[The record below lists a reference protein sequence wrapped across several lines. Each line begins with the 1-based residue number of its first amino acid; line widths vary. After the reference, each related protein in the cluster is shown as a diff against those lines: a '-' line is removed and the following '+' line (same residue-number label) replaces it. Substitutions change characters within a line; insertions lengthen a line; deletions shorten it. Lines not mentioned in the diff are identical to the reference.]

1 MDTLVIIPDW
11 GRLKRVGAESHLQ
24 ARAPGRPS
32 ANGSGP
38 ERWELIDWRTH
49 QSWVSIEGHAI
60 NTIQL
65 GEGPAILFIHGL
77 SGCWPNWL
85 EQLCPFATTNRVIA
99 VDLPGFGHS
108 PGSGGEISME
118 GYARLLDGLLAHLGL
133 ARATVVGNSMGGLIA
148 AEMAAAYPERVERL
162 VLISAAGMSTYR
174 DRLTRRTMPA
184 VRRLDRLLALGA
196 AWSAANSDSI
206 TRRPRGREL
215 ALKGVMR
222 HPARLSPQL
231 AAEQVRGAGTDG
243 FIGALEAIV
252 EYDVRDRLPLISCPT
267 LIVWGTNDRLIS
279 VRDAERFAAGI
290 KGSRRVIYADTG
302 HTAMLERPREFN
314 RLLREFLDG

>member
-1 MDTLVIIPDW
+1 MAMP
-11 GRLKRVGAESHLQ
+11 
-24 ARAPGRPS
+24 
-32 ANGSGP
+32 
-38 ERWELIDWRTH
+38 
-49 QSWVSIEGHAI
+49 I

-65 GEGPAILFIHGL
+65 GEGPAILFVHGL

-85 EQLCPFATTNRVIA
+85 EQLCPFAATNRVIA

-118 GYARLLDGLLAHLGL
+118 GYARLMDGLLAHLGI

-148 AEMAAAYPERVERL
+148 AEMAAAHPDRVERL

-184 VRRLDRLLALGA
+184 VRRLDRLLALAA

-222 HPARLSPQL
+222 HPGEADARSWRPSRC
-231 AAEQVRGAGTDG
+231 AEPA
-243 FIGALEAIV
+243 
-252 EYDVRDRLPLISCPT
+252 PT
-267 LIVWGTNDRLIS
+267 ASSARWRRSSSTTS
-279 VRDAERFAAGI
+279 AT
-290 KGSRRVIYADTG
+290 GSR
-302 HTAMLERPREFN
+302 
-314 RLLREFLDG
+314 

>member
-1 MDTLVIIPDW
+1 MA
-11 GRLKRVGAESHLQ
+11 RLKRVGAEHHLQ
-24 ARAPGRPS
+24 SPAHDRP
-32 ANGSGP
+32 ATNGSGP
-38 ERWELIDWRTH
+38 PRWEQVDWRAH

-65 GEGPAILFIHGL
+65 GDGPAILFIHGL
-77 SGCWPNWL
+77 SGCWANWL
-85 EQLCPFATTNRVIA
+85 EQLCPFAATNRLIA

-108 PGSGGEISME
+108 PGFGGEISME
-118 GYARLLDGLLAHLGL
+118 GYARLMVGLLSELGI
-133 ARATVVGNSMGGLIA
+133 ARASVVGNSMGGLIA
-148 AEMAAAYPERVERL
+148 AELAAAHPDRVERL

-174 DRLTRRTMPA
+174 DRLTRSTLPA

-206 TRRPRGREL
+206 TRRPRLREL
-215 ALKGVMR
+215 ALKGIMR
-222 HPARLSPQL
+222 HPSRLSPQL

-243 FIGALEAIV
+243 FLGALDAII

-279 VRDAERFAAGI
+279 VRDAERFAAAI

-302 HTAMLERPREFN
+302 HTAMLERPHQFN